1 MVGGLLQL
9 TAKGDQDIYLTGNP
23 QITFFKIVYR
33 RHTNFAIE
41 SVIQTFDSLPSDN
54 NIINCTIARK
64 GDLLY
69 KVYIE
74 QEIKTNTELNLTEP
88 IVNYGYDFIKEVSVK
103 IGGHIIDKHTN
114 NWLETYAELTEK
126 NEYGNFSS
134 AHNALFMN
142 SAPNIGPG
150 HTFGNNVSHK
160 ATKFQSMTMAGGVDS
175 YKFINHFTDSTVDNT
190 ISSGNTP
197 IIIPN
202 KQQVTPKYGAVIG
215 STNVD
220 DDEDPTIKPL
230 YTLSNDT
237 PTKKNRA
244 VNDYAE
250 YLYKNEH
257 HYIYTPLQFW
267 FCRNIGLALPLIA
280 LQYNEVTFEIKIN
293 KLIHSGLVPELYA
306 DYIFLDTDE
315 RRRFAQ
321 ISHEYL
327 IEQVQ
332 IKKNSSTENHQI
344 TFKNQVKELIWVSGN
359 GTSANYNGPLLGEWY
374 IQINGYDRFTP
385 RDISYFTKQQIN
397 DYHTGYGGVTER
409 NSIAVYSFCLNPE
422 DHQPSGTINLSSIQN
437 FNLVCNKRGTEDISN
452 QTITI
457 YAVNYNILRIISGQG
472 KLGYVN

>member
-9 TAKGDQDIYLTGNP
+9 TAKGAQDIYLTGNP

-33 RHTNFAIE
+33 RHTNFSIE
-41 SVIQTFDSLPSDN
+41 SALQTFDGAASDGGT
-54 NIINCTIARK
+54 ITSTIARK

-69 KVYIE
+69 KIYIE
-74 QEIKTNTELNLTEP
+74 QKIPTGIPFTETLK
-88 IVNYGYDFIKEVSVK
+88 NYGYDFIKEVSLR
-103 IGGHIIDKHTN
+103 IGGQLIDRHTN
-114 NWLETYAELTEK
+114 NWLETYAEITQP

-150 HTFGNNVSHK
+150 HTFGNNVSHT

-175 YKFINHFTDSTVDNT
+175 YKFINHFTNSTVDNT
-190 ISSGNTP
+190 IPSDKTP

-202 KQQVTPKYGAVIG
+202 KQQVTPYYT
-215 STNVD
+215 STLIKD
-220 DDEDPTIKPL
+220 DSSSLAPFYYLTTDSDNENKI
-230 YTLSNDT
+230 
-237 PTKKNRA
+237 A
-244 VNDYAE
+244 INDYAE
-250 YLYKNEH
+250 YLYNNEH

-280 LQYNEVTFEIKIN
+280 LQYNEVDVEIRIK
-293 KLIHSGLVPELYA
+293 KLINNNIILELYA

-327 IEQVQ
+327 IEQIQ
-332 IKKNSSTENHQI
+332 IRNGSSEEIHQI
-344 TFKNQVKELIWVSGN
+344 SFKNQVKELIWVRGD
-359 GTSANYNGPLLGEWY
+359 GKKADYDGPLLGKWY
-374 IQINGYDRFTP
+374 IQINGYDRFSP

-422 DHQPSGTINLSSIQN
+422 DHQPSGTINLSSINN
-437 FNLVCNKRGTEDISN
+437 FNLVCVPRDSEDISS
-452 QTITI
+452 QHITI
-457 YAVNYNILRIISGQG
+457 YAVNYNVLRIIAGQG
-472 KLGYVN
+472 KLAYTN